1 MRNLLRAAAM
11 TLLVAPAAGQE
22 AFLPVPAD
30 VKTEGVPSIPQAVA
44 DGLGRYASFTSAQLL
59 GWHPS
64 RREVL
69 IVTRIGDAPRLYTVE
84 APGKARNQASAD
96 TVSSSVWAQYDPANP
111 ASIVFVKDAQDGAE
125 AYNLYRLDRAS
136 GTSTLLTDGK
146 SRYAAPPLGSPV
158 WSRQGRWIAYD
169 STERNGKDRDL
180 YVMQPSDPSTARR
193 VAEVEGIWIPQ
204 DWSPD
209 GRFLLATNEISSGSI
224 STLWRIDVRTGE
236 RKPFGPR
243 EDRAYWGNGR
253 YSSDGRTVFAVST
266 RGNGVGRIWRSSP
279 TGAWNAITPER
290 DEISEF
296 ELSPD
301 GQMAAMIVD
310 RGDTDE
316 LRVMDLTTRKLRRLP
331 ALPPGVLSHLA
342 WRPGSREIGFT
353 IQTEHTFGDVFSID
367 TSLATLTRW
376 TKSDSGAFDPDTL
389 PPPQVI
395 TWRSYD
401 GRIISGLLYRPSPK
415 FTGPRPV
422 MINLHGGPG
431 LRARPIFVGR
441 SNYFLNELGVA
452 IIYPNVRGSSGFG
465 DEFLNADD
473 GLKRVGAI
481 KDVGALLDWIGANA
495 AFDKNRVMLTGA
507 SYGGYLALEAGA
519 QYNDR
524 IRCIYEGVG
533 QTNLVT
539 YLEQTEPSRQDDRR
553 TEFGDERDPA
563 VRAFLLSIS
572 PVTHASLLKKPLAI
586 VHPGNDTRVPVSQAR
601 ELISALKATGTP
613 VWYMEYANAGHDSFP
628 RNRADDQYNFACWIE
643 FVKRYLLN

>member
-1 MRNLLRAAAM
+1 MRNLLRAAA
-11 TLLVAPAAGQE
+11 LALSLASIGGQE
-22 AFLPVPAD
+22 RILQVPPD
-30 VKTEGVPSIPQAVA
+30 VKTEGVPAIPQAVV
-44 DGLGRYASFTSAQLL
+44 DGLARYASFTSAQLL

-64 RREVL
+64 RREILV
-69 IVTRIGDAPRLYTVE
+69 VTRLGDAPQLYTVE
-84 APGKARNQASAD
+84 APGRPPAPIGGD
-96 TVSSSVWAQYDPANP
+96 GVSSSVWAGYDQADPN
-111 ASIVFVKDAQDGAE
+111 VLVYVKDAKEGE
-125 AYNLYRLDRAS
+125 ETYNLYKLDPAT

-158 WSRQGRWIAYD
+158 WSRRGSWIAYD
-169 STERNGKDRDL
+169 STERDGKDRDL
-180 YVMQPSDPSTARR
+180 YVMQPSNPSSARR
-193 VAEVEGIWIPQ
+193 VAQVDGIWIAQ

-209 GRFLLATNEISSGSI
+209 GNFLLATNEISSGSI
-224 STLWRIDVRTGE
+224 ATLWRIDVRTGD
-236 RKPFGPR
+236 RTPIAPQD
-243 EDRAYWGNGR
+243 DRAYWGNAR
-253 YSSDGRTVFAVST
+253 FSNDGRTVFAIST
-266 RGNGVGRIWRSSP
+266 RGNGVGRIWRSSAA
-279 TGAWNAITPER
+279 GGWNAITPEQE
-290 DEISEF
+290 EIGEF

-316 LRVMDLTTRKLRRLP
+316 LRVIDVTTRKPRRLP
-331 ALPPGVLSHLA
+331 ALPPGVLSHLS

-353 IQTEHTFGDVFSID
+353 MQTEHTFGDVFSID

-376 TKSDSGAFDPDTL
+376 TKSESGGFDPDTL
-389 PPPQVI
+389 PPPRVI
-395 TWRSYD
+395 TWRSFD
-401 GRIISGLLYRPSPK
+401 GRMISGLLYAPPAK
-415 FTGPRPV
+415 FAGPRPV
-422 MINLHGGPG
+422 MVNLHGGPQ
-431 LRARPIFVGR
+431 LRARPVFVGR

-465 DEFLNADD
+465 EAFGEADD
-473 GLKRVGAI
+473 GVKRIGAI
-481 KDVGALLDWIGANA
+481 RDVGALLDWIAGNPAL
-495 AFDKNRVMLTGA
+495 DKSRVMLTGA

-539 YLEQTEPSRQDDRR
+539 YLEQTEASRQDDRR
-553 TEFGDERDPA
+553 TEYGDERDPA
-563 VRAFLLSIS
+563 TRAFLLSIS
-572 PVTHASLLKKPLAI
+572 PATHAGLLKKPLAI

-601 ELISALKATGTP
+601 QLMAALQANGTP

>member
-1 MRNLLRAAAM
+1 MRNLLLAAAVA
-11 TLLVAPAAGQE
+11 LLVSSAGAQE
-22 AFLPVPAD
+22 GFLPVPAD
-30 VKTEGVPSIPQAVA
+30 VKTEGVPAIPQSVA
-44 DGLGRYASFTSAQLL
+44 DGLMRYASFTSAQLL
-59 GWHPS
+59 AWHPS
-64 RREVL
+64 RREIL
-69 IVTRIGDAPRLYTVE
+69 IVTRTGDAPRLHTVE
-84 APGKARNQASAD
+84 APGKTRNQIGPDA
-96 TVSSSVWAQYDPANP
+96 VSSSVWAGYDPADPN
-111 ASIVFVKDAQDGAE
+111 SIVYVKDAQDGAE
-125 AYNLYRLDRAS
+125 AYNLYKLDRTS
-136 GTSTLLTDGK
+136 GASTLLTDGK

-158 WSRQGRWIAYD
+158 WSRQGDWIAYD

-180 YVMQPSDPSTARR
+180 YVMQPSKPSTARR
-193 VAEVEGIWIPQ
+193 VAEVQGVWIAQ

-209 GRFLLATNEISSGSI
+209 GRYLLATNEISSGSI
-224 STLWRIDVRTGE
+224 GALWRIDVKSSE
-236 RKPFGPR
+236 RKLVSPQ
-243 EDRAYWGNGR
+243 EDRAYWGNAR
-253 YSSDGRTVFAVST
+253 YSRDGKIVFAVST
-266 RGNGVGRIWRSSP
+266 KGNGVGRIWRSSA
-279 TGAWNAITPER
+279 TSGWTAVTPER

-296 ELSPD
+296 DLSPD
-301 GQMAAMIVD
+301 GQMIAMVVD

-316 LRVMDLTTRKLRRLP
+316 LRVIDVTTGKLRRLP
-331 ALPPGVLSHLA
+331 ALPPGVLSHLS

-376 TKSDSGAFDPDTL
+376 TKSESGGFDSDAL
-389 PPPQVI
+389 PAPQVI
-395 TWRSYD
+395 TWRSFD
-401 GRIISGLLYRPSPK
+401 GRTISGLLYRPSSK
-415 FTGPRPV
+415 FSGPRPV

-465 DEFLNADD
+465 DEFVNADD
-473 GLKRVGAI
+473 GMKRAGAV
-481 KDVGALLDWIGANA
+481 KDVGALLDWIATNPA
-495 AFDKNRVMLTGA
+495 LDRNRVMLTGA

-553 TEFGDERDPA
+553 IEFGDERDPA
-563 VRAFLLSIS
+563 MRAFLLSIS

-601 ELISALKATGTP
+601 DLVTALKANGTP

-643 FVKRYLLN
+643 FVKRYLID